1 MSVLDFF
8 WKSSLWQT
16 LRVKFPFTLL
26 GKAYWRFIYDK
37 EERKIKKWCKYL
49 NKKSP
54 SLSCESSAYSFGDVF
69 ISLTT
74 YPARIESAYYAILSI
89 LNQTIR
95 PNGIILTLIKD
106 EFPQGEEG
114 LPQNIRSLKEKGLK
128 ILWASQNL
136 RPHNKYFYSMQ
147 EYPNAMIITI
157 DDDILYPKDTIEKL
171 IKCYKKFP
179 NAISALHTD
188 KFSFENNRLCSYSN
202 AIINYKKE
210 VHKPRLDLLAE
221 GFAGVL
227 YPPSILPQETFR
239 KDLILKHAPIADDIW
254 LKCVELKN
262 NIPVVRAARNHN
274 ITVLTRFQESALFLQ
289 NREKNLNDKQLKTT
303 QSALKIN
310 ILSND

>member
-1 MSVLDFF
+1 MSVFDFF
-8 WKSSLWQT
+8 WKSSLWQA

-26 GKAYWRFIYDK
+26 GKVYWRFIYDY
-37 EERKIKKWCKYL
+37 EERKIKKWCIHL
-49 NKKSP
+49 NKKKP
-54 SLSCESSAYSFGDVF
+54 SLSCESRAYSFGEVL

-74 YPARIESAYYAILSI
+74 YPARIESAYYSILSI
-89 LNQTIR
+89 LDQTIR
-95 PNGIILTLIKD
+95 PNGIILTLIKQ

-114 LPQNIRSLKEKGLK
+114 LPQKIRSLKEKGLR

-147 EYPNAMIITI
+147 EHPSALIITI
-157 DDDILYPKDTIEKL
+157 DDDNLYPKDTIEKL

-179 NAISALHTD
+179 HAISALHTD
-188 KFSFENNRLCSYSN
+188 KFSFENNQLCCYSK

-210 VHKPRLDLLAE
+210 VYKPRLDLLAE

-227 YPPSILPQETFR
+227 YPPSILPRETFN
-239 KDLILKHAPIADDIW
+239 KDLILKYAPIADDIW
-254 LKCVELKN
+254 LKCIELKN
-262 NIPVVRAARNHN
+262 NIPVVRAAHNHN

-289 NREKNLNDKQLKTT
+289 NREKKLNDKQLEAT

-310 ILSND
+310 IYSND